1 MRPSQRWTELA
12 AQRSGWQIINEGLSG
27 DTSGGI
33 LVRLHEMLRSGKLAD
48 RPQVLMM
55 GGSNDIF
62 FSGSDLCV
70 RSILGAMLHTLL
82 AVGIRPF
89 VGIPLPVGAQKVPP
103 AWKGAVDFEA
113 ASKTFMDYCDWL
125 VHFCACFGADV
136 IDFHADFLTADGA
149 VRAELL
155 SDGLHPTAEGHRI
168 MAECLLRELVRHRLV

>member
-1 MRPSQRWTELA
+1 M
-12 AQRSGWQIINEGLSG
+12 
-27 DTSGGI
+27 
-33 LVRLHEMLRSGKLAD
+33 
-48 RPQVLMM
+48 
-55 GGSNDIF
+55 
-62 FSGSDLCV
+62 
-70 RSILGAMLHTLL
+70 
-82 AVGIRPF
+82 
-89 VGIPLPVGAQKVPP
+89 PL

-113 ASKTFMDYCDWL
+113 ASKTLMDYCDWL